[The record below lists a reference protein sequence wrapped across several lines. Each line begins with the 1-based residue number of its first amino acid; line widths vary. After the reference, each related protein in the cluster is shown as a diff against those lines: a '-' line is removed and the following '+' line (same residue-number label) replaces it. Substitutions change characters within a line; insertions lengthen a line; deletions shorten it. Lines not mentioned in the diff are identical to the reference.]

1 MSTTTLTAPT
11 YPGFPPGAWREV
23 NGLRTWWTE
32 AGSGPPVVLVYG
44 GNFGS
49 PAFGGGCCAMC
60 WDGTLQRLAQS
71 HRVITY
77 DRPGNGYTDAPVR
90 DEDYTMEFVI
100 DHLIAFLESLDVGP
114 VHLVGHSR
122 GGFIVTRTALRRQD
136 LIQSLTIITSGTLGP
151 GVGMNAVALA
161 GNPHSPF
168 SLEGMK
174 WGYAKYSYDT
184 THVTDEWVQPFVD
197 HMEAEP
203 YLKMMVKIT
212 AGRLIERFFI
222 PELARDKRET
232 LQWLREGRLQRPI
245 QIVWSLT
252 DATVPVQLGYDL
264 YDIVARH
271 ETRVTLSVID
281 KSGHFPYR
289 EHPQWFDD
297 TLTTFVAEVEADV

>member
-1 MSTTTLTAPT
+1 
-11 YPGFPPGAWREV
+11 
-23 NGLRTWWTE
+23 
-32 AGSGPPVVLVYG
+32 
-44 GNFGS
+44 
-49 PAFGGGCCAMC
+49 
-60 WDGTLQRLAQS
+60 
-71 HRVITY
+71 
-77 DRPGNGYTDAPVR
+77 
-90 DEDYTMEFVI
+90 
-100 DHLIAFLESLDVGP
+100 
-114 VHLVGHSR
+114 VGHSR

-174 WGYAKYSYDT
+174 WGYKKYSYDT

-252 DATVPVQLGYDL
+252 DATVPAQLGYDL

-271 ETRVTLSVID
+271 ETRVTLSMID

-297 TLTTFVAEVEADV
+297 MLTTFVAEVEADV

>member
-1 MSTTTLTAPT
+1 MSAPVQTVPT
-11 YPGFPPGAWREV
+11 YPGFPEGRWIEAA
-23 NGLRTWWTE
+23 GLRTWWTE

-60 WDGTLQRLAQS
+60 WDGTLQRLART

-77 DRPGNGYTDAPVR
+77 DRPGNGYTEAPKR
-90 DEDYTMEFVI
+90 DEDFTMEFVV
-100 DHLIAFLESLDVGP
+100 DHLIALLEQLDLGP
-114 VHLVGHSR
+114 VHLLGHSR
-122 GGFIVTRTALRRQD
+122 GGFLTTRTTLRRQD
-136 LIQSLTIITSGTLGP
+136 LIRSLTVVTSGTLGP

-161 GNPHSPF
+161 GNPYSPF

-174 WGYAKYSYDT
+174 WVYSMYSYDPA
-184 THVTDEWVQPFVD
+184 HVTDAWVRPFVE

-203 YLKMMVKIT
+203 YRTMMERIT
-212 AGRLIERFFI
+212 AGRLIERRFI

-232 LQWLREGRLQRPI
+232 LQWLRDGRLQRPL

-252 DATVPVQLGYDL
+252 DATVPVQLGHEL
-264 YDIVARH
+264 FDITARH
-271 ETRVTLSVID
+271 ETPVTLSVVD

-289 EHPQWFDD
+289 EHPGWFDD
-297 TLTTFVAEVEADV
+297 VVARFVQEVEDDA